1 MNTKRLYKFLLIL
14 FFVSGILSA
23 SHSQKNDYVWLLGM
37 SSRNDVG
44 LGYQWGTMI
53 ADFKEEV
60 VLFEYDSLV
69 TMDFTGTNISHS
81 DKEGN
86 LIMYSNGMGING
98 SDHNTIKGVDTIAYG
113 SFWENYNLKNYFPD
127 GSDWALGLRIN
138 QGILILSSPDNRYFL
153 VYYPKH
159 EFIYINGTEILE
171 TSGLLEAK
179 IEIDINGFPGN
190 VLYKDKIIQ
199 NGTFKRNLTAVRHGN
214 GRDWWVIQED
224 LDHKGFYM
232 YILDENGIKPSHF
245 CDLPKNQELKVYGQ
259 SGSFSPDGQYYV
271 TTEVEINTVSAMYVT
286 VYSFDRCSG
295 TFVKIIEHFNL
306 PTETFGSAIYSP
318 DGNFFYVSHGNFI
331 HQYSMDTDNI
341 FLSGRMIAEYDGS
354 IFKYT
359 ENDTPTRLRFS
370 KMTMGPDGKIYIEA
384 PGNARSM
391 HTIEY
396 PDEYGEDATVIQNSI
411 KLETQNFNSL
421 PSFPNFRMGPLDG
434 SPCDT
439 LGLNN
444 MPVAKFRYAQDTS
457 DHLNLRFTD
466 ASYFR
471 PETWFWDFGDGQTFE
486 GKKPYWHKYEQSG
499 TYTVCLTVSNENGSD
514 TSCKVIHVGTVSS
527 QDPTNYRDLLT
538 IFPNP
543 VENDLMVRVDGIV
556 PSDMYFE
563 VYNLLGQLVHRQKVY
578 FGLNQYSVSS
588 LAQGSYVYRFVEKN
602 QVLQQGKVVKM

>member
-1 MNTKRLYKFLLIL
+1 MYKKVLYKVFIIIH
-14 FFVSGILSA
+14 FVGGIFTL
-23 SHSQKNDYVWLLGM
+23 SHSQKNDYVWIMGA
-37 SSRNDVG
+37 SSENK
-44 LGYQWGTMI
+44 YAFEFQWGTMKI
-53 ADFKEEV
+53 DFKNEIIN
-60 VLFEYDSLV
+60 FKYDSLIEL
-69 TMDFTGTNISHS
+69 DLFQTNSSLS
-81 DKEGN
+81 DDLGE
-86 LIMYSNGMGING
+86 LRLYSNGM
-98 SDHNTIKGVDTIAYG
+98 TIKYGDHSSIPGLDTIAYG
-113 SFWENYNLKNYFPD
+113 SYWERFNFKNYLPD
-127 GSDWALGLRIN
+127 GSDWPSGLPIRQAILMLPAPNN
-138 QGILILSSPDNRYFL
+138 QDYMI
-153 VYYPKH
+153 YYPKY
-159 EFIYINGTEILE
+159 EIKIINNAEILKTTALMECKVEINSE
-171 TSGLLEAK
+171 TNK
-179 IEIDINGFPGN
+179 FI
-190 VLYKDKIIQ
+190 YKDKIIS
-199 NGTFKRNLTAVRHGN
+199 NGLYKPNVTAVKHGN
-214 GRDWWVIQED
+214 GLDWWIILQDENN
-224 LDHKGFYM
+224 KGFN
-232 YILDENGIKPSHF
+232 IFLLNSEGITFSHF
-245 CDLPKNQELKVYGQ
+245 CPFNNQIIDDGYGQ
-259 SGSFSPDGQYYV
+259 MSVFSPNGQLFI
-271 TTEVEINTVSAMYVT
+271 TTEIEVGTESFLNVKMYKFNRCNGMFENKLSDFSIPTVSV
-286 VYSFDRCSG
+286 
-295 TFVKIIEHFNL
+295 
-306 PTETFGSAIYSP
+306 GSAVFSDNGEFLYITN
-318 DGNFFYVSHGNFI
+318 GNNVF
-331 HQYSMDTDNI
+331 QYQILQDTLISNVNI
-341 FLSGRMIAEYDGS
+341 IAEYDGS
-354 IFKYT
+354 TFQYT
-359 ENDTPTRLRFS
+359 EWDTPTQLRFS
-370 KMTMGPDGKIYIEA
+370 KMSMGPDGKIYIEA

-434 SPCDT
+434 SSCDT

-514 TSCKVIHVGTVSS
+514 TSCKDIHVGTVSS

-563 VYNLLGQLVHRQKVY
+563 VYNLLGQLVHHQKVY

>member
-1 MNTKRLYKFLLIL
+1 
-14 FFVSGILSA
+14 VSGTITT
-23 SHSQKNDYVWLLGM
+23 SHSQKNDYVWLLGG
-37 SSRNDVG
+37 SSINVDTF
-44 LGYQWGTMI
+44 GYQWGTMI

-60 VLFEYDSLV
+60 VRFRYDSLV
-69 TMDFTGTNISHS
+69 TMDFRGSNISFSNNDGH
-81 DKEGN
+81 
-86 LIMYSNGMGING
+86 LLFYSNGMGVHGNNHEPISG
-98 SDHNTIKGVDTIAYG
+98 LDTIGY
-113 SFWENYNLKNYFPD
+113 SNYWERFNTKNYLPD
-127 GSDWALGLRIN
+127 GSDWPGGLPIN
-138 QGILILSSPDNRYFL
+138 QGVIILPSFDLKYFL

-159 EFIYINGTEILE
+159 NLVIENNQEVVK
-171 TSGLLEAK
+171 TSALLESK
-179 IEIDINGFPGN
+179 VESDIHGYAASS
-190 VLYKDKIIQ
+190 LYKDKEIHI
-199 NGTFKRNLTAVRHGN
+199 GTFKPNVTTVRHGN
-214 GRDWWVIQED
+214 GRDWWIIQED
-224 LDHKGFYM
+224 INHKGFYM
-232 YILDENGIKPSHF
+232 YILDENGINQSHF
-245 CDLPKNQELKVYGQ
+245 CDLPKSLETKVYGQ
-259 SGSFSPDGQYYV
+259 SGIFSPEGQYYV
-271 TTEVEINTVSAMYVT
+271 TTEVEPKTISTKYVT

-295 TFVKIIEHFNL
+295 NFVKIIDHFNV
-306 PTETFGSAIYSP
+306 PTDVFGSAMFSP
-318 DGNFFYVSHGNFI
+318 NGDYLYVANG
-331 HQYSMDTDNI
+331 QYIMQYTINPDSI
-341 FLSGRMIAEYDGS
+341 FHSERIIAEYDGS
-354 IFKYT
+354 TFQYT
-359 ENDTPTRLRFS
+359 PGSNPTRLRFS
-370 KMTMGPDGKIYIEA
+370 KMSMGPDGKIYVEA
-384 PGNARSM
+384 PGGVRSM

-396 PDEYGEDATVIQNSI
+396 PDEYGEDATVIQNNI
-411 KLETQNFNSL
+411 KLETQNFNSI

-514 TSCKVIHVGTVSS
+514 TSCKVIYVGTVSS

>member
-1 MNTKRLYKFLLIL
+1 MECKVQINSETNKFI
-14 FFVSGILSA
+14 
-23 SHSQKNDYVWLLGM
+23 
-37 SSRNDVG
+37 
-44 LGYQWGTMI
+44 
-53 ADFKEEV
+53 
-60 VLFEYDSLV
+60 
-69 TMDFTGTNISHS
+69 
-81 DKEGN
+81 
-86 LIMYSNGMGING
+86 
-98 SDHNTIKGVDTIAYG
+98 
-113 SFWENYNLKNYFPD
+113 
-127 GSDWALGLRIN
+127 
-138 QGILILSSPDNRYFL
+138 
-153 VYYPKH
+153 
-159 EFIYINGTEILE
+159 
-171 TSGLLEAK
+171 
-179 IEIDINGFPGN
+179 
-190 VLYKDKIIQ
+190 YKDKIIS
-199 NGTFKRNLTAVRHGN
+199 NGLYKPNVTAVKHGN
-214 GRDWWVIQED
+214 GLDWWIILQDENN
-224 LDHKGFYM
+224 KGFN
-232 YILDENGIKPSHF
+232 IFLLNSEGITFSHF
-245 CDLPKNQELKVYGQ
+245 CPFNNQIIDDGYGQ
-259 SGSFSPDGQYYV
+259 MSVFSPNGQLFI
-271 TTEVEINTVSAMYVT
+271 TTEIEVGTESFLNVKMYKFNRCNGMFENKLSDFSIPTVSV
-286 VYSFDRCSG
+286 
-295 TFVKIIEHFNL
+295 
-306 PTETFGSAIYSP
+306 GSAVFSDNGEFLYITN
-318 DGNFFYVSHGNFI
+318 GNNVF
-331 HQYSMDTDNI
+331 QYQILQDTLISNVNI
-341 FLSGRMIAEYDGS
+341 IAEYDGS
-354 IFKYT
+354 TFQYT
-359 ENDTPTRLRFS
+359 EWDTPTQLRFS
-370 KMTMGPDGKIYIEA
+370 KMSMGPDGKIYIEA

-434 SPCDT
+434 SSCDT

-514 TSCKVIHVGTVSS
+514 TSCKDIHVGTVSS

-563 VYNLLGQLVHRQKVY
+563 VYNLLGQLVHHQKVY

>member
-1 MNTKRLYKFLLIL
+1 
-14 FFVSGILSA
+14 
-23 SHSQKNDYVWLLGM
+23 
-37 SSRNDVG
+37 
-44 LGYQWGTMI
+44 
-53 ADFKEEV
+53 
-60 VLFEYDSLV
+60 
-69 TMDFTGTNISHS
+69 
-81 DKEGN
+81 
-86 LIMYSNGMGING
+86 
-98 SDHNTIKGVDTIAYG
+98 
-113 SFWENYNLKNYFPD
+113 
-127 GSDWALGLRIN
+127 
-138 QGILILSSPDNRYFL
+138 
-153 VYYPKH
+153 
-159 EFIYINGTEILE
+159 
-171 TSGLLEAK
+171 
-179 IEIDINGFPGN
+179 
-190 VLYKDKIIQ
+190 
-199 NGTFKRNLTAVRHGN
+199 
-214 GRDWWVIQED
+214 
-224 LDHKGFYM
+224 
-232 YILDENGIKPSHF
+232 
-245 CDLPKNQELKVYGQ
+245 
-259 SGSFSPDGQYYV
+259 
-271 TTEVEINTVSAMYVT
+271 
-286 VYSFDRCSG
+286 
-295 TFVKIIEHFNL
+295 
-306 PTETFGSAIYSP
+306 
-318 DGNFFYVSHGNFI
+318 
-331 HQYSMDTDNI
+331 
-341 FLSGRMIAEYDGS
+341 MIAEYDGS
-354 IFKYT
+354 IFQYT
-359 ENDTPTRLRFS
+359 PNSLKNYLMFS
-370 KMTMGPDGKIYIEA
+370 KMAMGPDGKIYIEA
-384 PGNARSM
+384 PGNTRSM

-471 PETWFWDFGDGQTFE
+471 PGTWFWDFGDGQTFE

-514 TSCKVIHVGTVSS
+514 TSCKVIYVGTVSS